1 LSNNVVKIISAGAP
15 KLGVRRCTEFFEK
28 NSDISVRI
36 IFATAP
42 EITKAILSEECSSDI
57 IIAPDLIVSKF
68 EKSGHVIELSGT
80 TIGSV
85 KVAVVVKQGA
95 IEPNISSKEELKR
108 AILTST
114 RIIFNEA
121 SSGQYIRSMIDNMGI
136 RKEISNNI
144 LITKTGSD
152 VIEYLDQSLSNNEIG
167 FSQATEI
174 QLKINEGMN
183 VKLIGTLPT
192 EIEHVSSYKS
202 ALLTTSANKKA
213 ARDMLHFMSS
223 NAAKRI
229 CITSGLL

>member
-1 LSNNVVKIISAGAP
+1 LSDNVVKIISAGAP
-15 KLGVRRCTEFFEK
+15 KLGVRRCANFFEK

-42 EITKAILSEECSSDI
+42 EITKPILSEECSSDI

-95 IEPNISSKEELKR
+95 IEPNISSKKELKR
-108 AILTST
+108 AMLTSK

-121 SSGQYIRSMIDNMGI
+121 SSGQYISSMIDTMGI
-136 RKEISNNI
+136 RKGISNNI

-183 VKLIGTLPT
+183 VRLLGTLPR
-192 EIEHVSSYKS
+192 EIEHIISYKS

>member
-1 LSNNVVKIISAGAP
+1 LSDNVVKIISAGAP
-15 KLGVRRCTEFFEK
+15 KLGVRRCANFFEK

-68 EKSGHVIELSGT
+68 EESGHVIELSGT

-95 IEPNISSKEELKR
+95 IEPNISSKKELKR
-108 AILTST
+108 AMLTSK

-121 SSGQYIRSMIDNMGI
+121 SSGQYISSMIDTMGI
-136 RKEISNNI
+136 RKGISNNI

-183 VKLIGTLPT
+183 VRLLGTLPR
-192 EIEHVSSYKS
+192 EIEHIISYKS